1 LEPGE
6 LDQPKT
12 GNRFDSPLGN
22 YTVRYFSTTL
32 AGCFGET
39 LARYRPELDRLSE
52 IADEW
57 RDLGFMPLGELPAD
71 WRHRRLAVHVQV
83 ENPRYPGPAR
93 FLDVEHIDTRERLR
107 VEQAQTLSL
116 LGVTDL
122 DVATVRGGDR
132 RITRAIS
139 WWAHQYRDDDGY
151 VFAGVRYLSRL
162 NNDWECWAVF
172 DDVDILE
179 LNRQPILRE
188 DPALLSVANHYG
200 IRVF

>member
-1 LEPGE
+1 LHILEPPPDGIWRVGRGPDPLAVRPPLGPDE

-12 GNRFDSPLGN
+12 GNRFDSPMGT

-39 LARYRPELDRLSE
+39 LARFRPELDRLAE
-52 IADEW
+52 VAEEW
-57 RDLGFMPLGELPAD
+57 RELGFMPLGELPAD
-71 WRHRRLAVHVQV
+71 WRNRRLAVRVQV
-83 ENPRYPGPAR
+83 EHRRSPNPTR

-107 VEQAQTLSL
+107 VELAQTLSL
-116 LGVTDL
+116 LGVGDL

-139 WWAHQYRDDDGY
+139 WWAHQHRDKEGHS

-162 NNDWECWAVF
+162 NNEWEC
-172 DDVDILE
+172 
-179 LNRQPILRE
+179 
-188 DPALLSVANHYG
+188 
-200 IRVF
+200 